1 MNILFAASEAA
12 PYVKTGGLG
21 DVMQALPREL
31 ADGKGQ
37 QVAVV
42 LPLYRRIKTNPQ
54 WQLEFVTSFG
64 MYLSWRELHVG
75 VFRAQYNHVTYYFID
90 NDYYFGGRDSVYGDY
105 DDGERFAYFSKA
117 VLEMLRRIGYF
128 PDILH
133 CNDWQTA
140 LIPVLLKASFSD
152 DGRYHGMKTVF
163 SIHNIEYQG
172 KVAFGFLQEVLGL
185 PQYWHNVLAMG
196 ECLDFMKGAIEVADR
211 VCTVSRTYS
220 YEIRY
225 PYFSHGL
232 DSVLQQH
239 AHKLSGIVNGIDFTV
254 FDPAS
259 DPVLFE
265 HFSAGETDKKYRN
278 KTFLQEKLGLPA
290 RQDVP
295 VIAMIS
301 RLVEHKGLDLVCCI
315 CDEWM
320 KRDVQLVAVGTGE
333 RQYEDMLR
341 YLAYTYPDKVSANLL
356 FDPALANQVY
366 AGADFFLMPS
376 KSEPCGLS
384 QLIAMRYGAIPI
396 VRETGGLV
404 DTVPPLNT
412 ETLEGRGFT
421 FKAYNAHDMLDAI
434 DRALSFY
441 HQADKR
447 RAVVEQVMRYDS
459 SWTQPGQEYLEL
471 YQSI

>member
-12 PYVKTGGLG
+12 PFIKTGGLG
-21 DVMQALPREL
+21 DVLHALPRQL
-31 ADGKGQ
+31 AQEEGQ
-37 QVAVV
+37 QVSVV
-42 LPLYRRIKTNPQ
+42 LPYYQRIKWDPR
-54 WQLEFVTSFG
+54 WQTEFVTSFG

-75 VFRAQYNHVTYYFID
+75 VFRTVRDGVTYYFID
-90 NDYYFGGRDSVYGDY
+90 NEYYFGGRGSVYGDY

-117 VLEMLRRIGYF
+117 VLEMLRRVGLF
-128 PDILH
+128 PDVLH

-140 LIPVLLKASFSD
+140 LIPVLLKSSFSD
-152 DGRYHGMKTVF
+152 DGRYHNIKTVF

-172 KVAFGFLQEVLGL
+172 KVAYGFLQEVLGL

-196 ECLDFMKGAIEVADR
+196 DCLNFMKGAIEVADR

-225 PYFSHGL
+225 AYFAHGL
-232 DSVLQQH
+232 EGVLQRH
-239 AHKLSGIVNGIDFTV
+239 AGKLSGIVNGIDFDV
-254 FDPAS
+254 FNPET
-259 DPVLFE
+259 DPVLAV
-265 HFSAGETDKKYRN
+265 HYSYANVDKKQQN
-278 KTFLQEKLGLPA
+278 KAFLQQKLGLPL
-290 RQDVP
+290 RDDVP
-295 VIAMIS
+295 VIAMVT
-301 RLVEHKGLDLVCCI
+301 RLVEHKGLDLVYGI

-320 KRDVQLVAVGTGE
+320 QRDMQLVAVGTGDGK
-333 RQYEDMLR
+333 YEDMLR

-384 QLIAMRYGAIPI
+384 QLIAMRYGTIPI

-404 DTVPPLNT
+404 DTVLPLDV

-421 FKAYNAHDMLDAI
+421 FKAYNAHDMLGAI
-434 DRALSFY
+434 DRALGFY
-441 HQADKR
+441 HDPGKCRTAMAHIMQI
-447 RAVVEQVMRYDS
+447 DS
-459 SWTQPGQEYLEL
+459 SWAQPAREYLAL
-471 YQSI
+471 YQAI

>member
-12 PYVKTGGLG
+12 PFVKTGGLG
-21 DVMQALPREL
+21 DVLQALPRQL
-31 ADGKGQ
+31 AVGEGQ

-42 LPLYRRIKTNPQ
+42 LPYYQRIKYDMQ
-54 WQLEFVTSFG
+54 WGAEFVTSFG
-64 MYLSWRELHVG
+64 VYLSWRELHVG
-75 VFRAQYNHVTYYFID
+75 VFRAERDGVTYYFID
-90 NDYYFGGRDSVYGDY
+90 NDYYFGGRGTVYGDY

-117 VLEMLRRIGYF
+117 VLEMLRRIGLW

-140 LIPVLLKASFSD
+140 LIPVLLKSSFSD
-152 DGRYHGMKTVF
+152 DGRYHHIKTVF

-172 KVAFGFLQEVLGL
+172 KTAFGFLQEVLGL

-196 ECLDFMKGAIEVADR
+196 DCLNFMKGAIEVADR

-225 PYFSHGL
+225 AYFAHGL
-232 DSVLQQH
+232 EGVLERH
-239 AHKLSGIVNGIDFTV
+239 AGKLSGIVNGIDFTV
-254 FDPAS
+254 FNPQT
-259 DPVLFE
+259 DPVLAE
-265 HFSAGETDKKYRN
+265 HYSADDIEPKYRN
-278 KTFLQEKLGLPA
+278 KAFLQQKLGLPV
-290 RQDVP
+290 RGDVP
-295 VIAMIS
+295 VIAMVT
-301 RLVEHKGLDLVCCI
+301 RLVEHKGLDLVYGI

-320 KRDVQLVAVGTGE
+320 QRDMQLIAVGTGDGK
-333 RQYEDMLR
+333 YEDMLR
-341 YLAYTYPDKVSANLL
+341 YLAYTYPDKVSSNLL

-404 DTVPPLNT
+404 DTVPPLDVQ
-412 ETLEGRGFT
+412 TLEGRGFT

-434 DRALSFY
+434 DRAIGFY
-441 HQADKR
+441 HDAYKY
-447 RAVVEQVMRYDS
+447 RAAAEHVMQIDS
-459 SWTQPGQEYLEL
+459 SWVQPARAYLEL
-471 YQSI
+471 YRGI